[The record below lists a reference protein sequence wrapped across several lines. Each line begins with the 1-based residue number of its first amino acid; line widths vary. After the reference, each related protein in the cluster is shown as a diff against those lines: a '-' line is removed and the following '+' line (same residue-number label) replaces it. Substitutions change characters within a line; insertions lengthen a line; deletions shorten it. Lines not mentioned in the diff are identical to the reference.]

1 MSMLNSVRNLFIA
14 CCLNLLMLSFSMAA
28 DALSFSQATVP
39 QAPPGA
45 QVMASFMQI
54 ANNSDQDIDIIAV
67 SSPQFESVEMH
78 LSKDVD
84 GIARMLPQHK
94 LSINAGQT
102 LILKPGSYH
111 LMLIKPLKALSDG
124 DTVELNFSLSSE
136 QMQTLQVTVSKNR
149 GASRGMRCGAGKCGS
164 GKCGGN

>member
-1 MSMLNSVRNLFIA
+1 MSRPVKNLFIA
-14 CCLNLLMLSFSMAA
+14 CCLNLLMLSSAMAA

-45 QVMASFMQI
+45 QVMAGFMQI
-54 ANNSDQDIDIIAV
+54 ANNSEQDIDILAV
-67 SSPQFESVEMH
+67 SSPQFESIEMH

-84 GIARMLPQHK
+84 GVARMLPQQK
-94 LSINAGQT
+94 LSIKAGEQ

-111 LMLIKPLKALSDG
+111 LMLMKPLKALSDG
-124 DTVELNFSLSSE
+124 DTVELNFSLSTE
-136 QMQTLQVTVSKNR
+136 QKQTLQVTVNKNR

>member
-1 MSMLNSVRNLFIA
+1 MYKPAKNLFIA
-14 CCLNLLMLSFSMAA
+14 CCLSLLMLSPGMAA
-28 DALSFSQATVP
+28 DALTFTQATVP

-45 QVMASFMQI
+45 QVMAGFMHI
-54 ANNSDQDIDIIAV
+54 SNNTARDIDIIAV

-78 LSKDVD
+78 LSQDVD
-84 GIARMLPQHK
+84 GIARMLPQQK
-94 LSINAGQT
+94 LSIKAGQP

-124 DTVELNFSLSSE
+124 DTVELNFSLSTE
-136 QMQTLQVTVSKNR
+136 QNQTLQVPVSKSR

-164 GKCGGN
+164 GKCGDN

>member
-1 MSMLNSVRNLFIA
+1 MPMYNPVKNLFIT
-14 CCLNLLMLSFSMAA
+14 CCLNLLLLSPAMAA
-28 DALSFSQATVP
+28 DALSFSQTMIP

-45 QVMASFMQI
+45 QVMAGFMQI
-54 ANNSDQDIDIIAV
+54 ANNSEQDIDIIAV

-94 LSINAGQT
+94 LSIKTGQT
-102 LILKPGSYH
+102 LTLKPGSYH
-111 LMLIKPLKALSDG
+111 LMLIKPVQTLNDG
-124 DTVELNFSLSSE
+124 DTIELNFSLSTE
-136 QMQTLQVTVSKNR
+136 QKQTLQVPVSKGRNM
-149 GASRGMRCGAGKCGS
+149 SRSMRCGAGKCGS

>member
-1 MSMLNSVRNLFIA
+1 MSRPLKNLFIA
-14 CCLNLLMLSFSMAA
+14 CCLNLLMLSSAMAA
-28 DALSFSQATVP
+28 DALSFSQAMVP

-45 QVMASFMQI
+45 QVMAGFMQI
-54 ANNSDQDIDIIAV
+54 ANNSEQDIDIIAV

-84 GIARMLPQHK
+84 GIARMLPQHQ
-94 LSINAGQT
+94 LSIKSGEQ

-111 LMLIKPLKALSDG
+111 LMLIKPVKTLNYG
-124 DTVELNFSLSSE
+124 DTVELNFSLSTE
-136 QMQTLQVTVSKNR
+136 QTQTLQVPVSKGR
-149 GASRGMRCGAGKCGS
+149 GISRDMRCGAGKCGS

>member
-1 MSMLNSVRNLFIA
+1 MPMFRPVKKLFIA
-14 CCLNLLMLSFSMAA
+14 CCLNLLMLSSAIAA

-45 QVMASFMQI
+45 QVMAGFMQI
-54 ANNSDQDIDIIAV
+54 ANNSDEDIDIIAV

-84 GIARMLPQHK
+84 GIARMLPQYK
-94 LSINAGQT
+94 LSIHAGQT

-136 QMQTLQVTVSKNR
+136 QTQTLQVTVSKSR

>member
-1 MSMLNSVRNLFIA
+1 MPMSRPLKNLFIA
-14 CCLNLLMLSFSMAA
+14 CCLNLLMLSSGMAA
-28 DALSFSQATVP
+28 DALSFSQAMVP

-45 QVMASFMQI
+45 QVMAGFMQI
-54 ANNSDQDIDIIAV
+54 TNNSEQDIDIIAV

-84 GIARMLPQHK
+84 GVARMLPQQK
-94 LSINAGQT
+94 LSIKAGEQ

-111 LMLIKPLKALSDG
+111 LMLLKPLKALSDG
-124 DTVELNFSLSSE
+124 DTVELNFTLSTE
-136 QMQTLQVTVSKNR
+136 QKQTLQVTVSKNR
-149 GASRGMRCGAGKCGS
+149 DASRGMRCGAGKCGS